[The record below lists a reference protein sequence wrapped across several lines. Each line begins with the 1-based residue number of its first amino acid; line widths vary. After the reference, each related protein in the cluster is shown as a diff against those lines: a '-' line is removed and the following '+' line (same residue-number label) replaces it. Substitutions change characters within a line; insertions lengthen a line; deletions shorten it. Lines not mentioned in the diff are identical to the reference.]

1 MATNISIHDINQN
14 GSPVLLKNNSP
25 MGHKKPKEETTIPTI
40 DTTISIVFLI
50 ENKHLMNEKMK
61 HSLTNEGKKR
71 SVNMPRPNP
80 SYLSLIELLYKDINN
95 KTRAIISNE
104 KNTISMILKT
114 LYLTVTPQQCH
125 STYVHCVAMQSK
137 TDMYHNNRHK
147 EYPYDIPHRQ

>member
-14 GSPVLLKNNSP
+14 KSWLLENNSP
-25 MGHKKPKEETTIPTI
+25 MRHKKPKEETTIPTI

-71 SVNMPRPNP
+71 SITMPRANP
-80 SYLSLIELLYKDINN
+80 SYLSLIELLYEDINN

-104 KNTISMILKT
+104 KNTISTIVNIL
-114 LYLTVTPQQCH
+114 YFI
-125 STYVHCVAMQSK
+125 
-137 TDMYHNNRHK
+137 
-147 EYPYDIPHRQ
+147 E